1 MPGEEAFTVEGIVSE
16 VLSERTCRIDLENGH
31 RLFGF
36 VLQRDAGKMA
46 LKAGEK
52 VMVKLSSFD
61 LSEGRILAKIKTI

>member
-16 VLSERTCRIDLENGH
+16 VLSERTCRVDLENGH

-36 VLQRDAGKMA
+36 VLRREAGKTG

-52 VMVKLSSFD
+52 VTVKLSPFD
-61 LSEGRILAKIKTI
+61 LSEGRILKTTKTI